1 MQVLY
6 DKLKS
11 FGQSDAY
18 PFHMPGHKRRG
29 MDFVNPY
36 QIDITEI
43 EGFDN
48 LHHAQG
54 ILKEAEERAAGLY
67 GSEETHFCVNGSTAG
82 ILSAISACAPCGS
95 RILMARNCHK
105 AAYHAVFLRQLEVS
119 YIYPQQVTGLGIN
132 CGLLPESIEEMLIKH
147 PDTRAVFIT
156 SPTYDGIVSDVE
168 GIAEAAHR
176 HNVPLIVD
184 EAHGA
189 HFGFHGYFPESS
201 VKKGAD
207 IVIHSL
213 HKTLPSLTQTSLVH
227 VNGKFADRAALRDY
241 LGIYQTSS
249 PSYVLMAS
257 MDSCMG
263 LLQERGEELFESYAK
278 RLKRF
283 RDRAEGLQVIRVA
296 DIERSPD
303 IYDVDLSKIII
314 SDSRGKI
321 QGNELYERLR
331 CDYGLW
337 LEMAAGSYA
346 LAMTSVMDTGEGYDR
361 LIEALYSLDR
371 MASPARAS
379 TAGGTKRCGLQG
391 SEDCLGQGRL
401 PENEAVLPIWKAAQR
416 GSKEYRRKRV
426 LFQESRGEICAEY
439 VYLYPPG
446 IPLIVPGE
454 KISGEF
460 IEKVLQYKRMG
471 HSIQGCSDY
480 EAESI
485 EVLERC

>member
-1 MQVLY
+1 MQLLY

-29 MDFVNPY
+29 MDFENPY

-54 ILKEAEERAAGLY
+54 ILKEAEERAAHLY
-67 GSEETHFCVNGSTAG
+67 GSEETYFCVNGSTAG
-82 ILSAISACAPCGS
+82 ILSAISACVPCGS

-105 AAYHAVFLRQLEVS
+105 AAYHAVFLRQLEVT
-119 YIYPQQVTGLGIN
+119 YIYPQKVGQLGIN
-132 CGLLPESIEEMLIKH
+132 GGLLPEKVEEMLIKY
-147 PDTRAVFIT
+147 PDIRAVFIT
-156 SPTYDGIVSDVE
+156 SPTYDGIVSDVG

-176 HNVPLIVD
+176 HHVPLIVD

-189 HFGFHGYFPESS
+189 HFGFHEYFPESS
-201 VKKGAD
+201 VKQGAD

-213 HKTLPSLTQTSLVH
+213 HKTLPCLTQTALVH
-227 VNGKFADRAALRDY
+227 VNGKLADRAALRDY

-257 MDSCMG
+257 MDSCVG
-263 LLQERGEELFESYAK
+263 LLRERGEELFESYVK
-278 RLKRF
+278 RLKEF
-283 RDRAEGLQVIRVA
+283 RERAQALHRIRVA
-296 DIERSPD
+296 DIERRAD
-303 IYDVDLSKIII
+303 IYDVDMSKIII
-314 SDSRGKI
+314 SDIKGKI
-321 QGNELYERLR
+321 PGNELYERLR
-331 CDYGLW
+331 CEYGLW
-337 LEMAAGSYA
+337 LEMAAGRYA
-346 LAMTSVMDTGEGYDR
+346 LAMTSVMDTREGYDR
-361 LIEALYSLDR
+361 LVRALYSIDEEV
-371 MASPARAS
+371 PHIWE
-379 TAGGTKRCGLQG
+379 TDLQESG
-391 SEDCLGQGRL
+391 CCQKEDGL
-401 PENEAVLPIWKAAQR
+401 PENTAVLPIWKAAGR
-416 GSKEYRRKRV
+416 GDDGYRRKR
-426 LFQESRGEICAEY
+426 LMLQESEGEISAEY
-439 VYLYPPG
+439 MYLYPPG

-460 IEKVLQYKRMG
+460 IEKVLQYKKLG